1 MTDGHPTGFGSPGTG
16 SISSGNQ
23 GNSDQQQQMD
33 LGAKTGEAGSKT
45 GEAVSKLAE
54 AVQQVGSQ
62 AKETA
67 TSLASEAGEKAKGL
81 LHQQIE
87 AGADFVGDI
96 AQSVRVAADS
106 LDQNAPQLAELVR
119 GAAQQVDEFSEA
131 VRGQTV
137 EELFETTSDFVRRN
151 PALVFSAAA
160 ACGFMLF
167 RILRANPSDGAPS
180 GRPQENSS
188 GDGRTQHIGGI
199 GGDRFQS
206 QPSGA
211 QGQVSSSHGG

>member
-1 MTDGHPTGFGSPGTG
+1 MTDGQPTGFGSPGTG
-16 SISSGNQ
+16 SMSSVNQ
-23 GNSDQQQQMD
+23 GKTDQPMD
-33 LGAKTGEAGSKT
+33 RGAKT

-81 LHQQIE
+81 LHHQIE

-96 AQSVRVAADS
+96 AQSVRMAADS
-106 LDQNAPQLAELVR
+106 LEQNTPQLAELVR
-119 GAAQQVDEFSEA
+119 GAAQQIDEFSET

-167 RILRANPSDGAPS
+167 RIIRANPSNGA
-180 GRPQENSS
+180 RPVRPREDWSS
-188 GDGRTQHIGGI
+188 DGRTQQTGGI
-199 GGDRFQS
+199 GGERFQS

-211 QGQVSSSHGG
+211 QGQASSFHGG

>member
-1 MTDGHPTGFGSPGTG
+1 MTDDQNSGPRSPSIG
-16 SISSGNQ
+16 SISSNNQ
-23 GNSDQQQQMD
+23 GVSDQKMD
-33 LGAKTGEAGSKT
+33 LGAKT

-54 AVQQVGSQ
+54 VVQQVGSQ

-81 LHQQIE
+81 LHQQVE
-87 AGADFVGDI
+87 AGSDFVGDI
-96 AQSVRVAADS
+96 AHSVRVAADS
-106 LDQNAPQLAELVR
+106 LDQNAPQLAGLVR
-119 GAAQQVDEFSEA
+119 GVAQQVGEFSET

-167 RILRANPSDGAPS
+167 RVIRANPSDGR
-180 GRPQENSS
+180 RPEPYQENLSTA
-188 GDGRTQHIGGI
+188 GRTQPAA
-199 GGDRFQS
+199 GGDGFQS
-206 QPSGA
+206 QRGGG
-211 QGQVSSSHGG
+211 QGQASPFHGA

>member
-1 MTDGHPTGFGSPGTG
+1 MSMTDDQTFASGAPGIGSMG
-16 SISSGNQ
+16 SDHQ
-23 GNSDQQQQMD
+23 GNSDQKMD
-33 LGAKTGEAGSKT
+33 LGPKT

-81 LHQQIE
+81 LHHQVE
-87 AGADFVGDI
+87 AGADFVGEI

-106 LDQNAPQLAELVR
+106 LNQNAPQLAGLVR
-119 GAAQQVDEFSEA
+119 GVAQQVDEFSET

-137 EELFETTSDFVRRN
+137 EGLFETTSDFVRRN

-167 RILRANPSDGAPS
+167 RVIRASPSDS
-180 GRPQENSS
+180 SRPE
-188 GDGRTQHIGGI
+188 
-199 GGDRFQS
+199 
-206 QPSGA
+206 PY
-211 QGQVSSSHGG
+211 

>member
-1 MTDGHPTGFGSPGTG
+1 MTDDQNYGAGVIGST
-16 SISSGNQ
+16 SSDDRN
-23 GNSDQQQQMD
+23 NLAKKVDI
-33 LGAKTGEAGSKT
+33 GAKTGDV
-45 GEAVSKLAE
+45 VSKLAE

-81 LHQQIE
+81 LHHQVE

-106 LDQNAPQLAELVR
+106 LNQNAPQLAGLVR
-119 GAAQQVDEFSEA
+119 GVAQQVDEFSET

-137 EELFETTSDFVRRN
+137 EEFFETASNFVRRN

-167 RILRANPSDGAPS
+167 RVIRANPSDGVRPE
-180 GRPQENSS
+180 RPQENLSS
-188 GDGRTQHIGGI
+188 DGRTQQAGNI

-206 QPSGA
+206 QPIQSQPNGA
-211 QGQVSSSHGG
+211 QGQASPFHGA

>member
-1 MTDGHPTGFGSPGTG
+1 MTDGQPTGFGSPGTG
-16 SISSGNQ
+16 SMSSNNQ
-23 GNSDQQQQMD
+23 GN
-33 LGAKTGEAGSKT
+33 GAKT

-67 TSLASEAGEKAKGL
+67 TSIASEAGEKAKGL
-81 LHQQIE
+81 LHHQIE

-96 AQSVRVAADS
+96 ARSVRAAADC

-119 GAAQQVDEFSEA
+119 GAAQQVDEFSETM
-131 VRGQTV
+131 RGQTV
-137 EELFETTSDFVRRN
+137 DELFETTSDFVRRN

-167 RILRANPSDGAPS
+167 RIIRANPSNDARPV
-180 GRPQENSS
+180 RPQENWSS
-188 GDGRTQHIGGI
+188 DGRTQQAGG
-199 GGDRFQS
+199 FQS

-211 QGQVSSSHGG
+211 QGQASSFHGG